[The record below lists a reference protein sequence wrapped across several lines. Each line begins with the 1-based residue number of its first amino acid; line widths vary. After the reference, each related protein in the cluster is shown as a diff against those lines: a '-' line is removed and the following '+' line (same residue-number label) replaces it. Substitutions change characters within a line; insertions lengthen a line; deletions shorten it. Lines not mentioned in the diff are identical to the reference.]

1 MKQRISSID
10 ALRGLVMFTMIFV
23 NDLASVGAVVPDW
36 LMHYELRHADANGLT
51 FVDFVFPA
59 FLFIVGMSIPFAME
73 SRLSK
78 GESRTKV
85 LLHVVTRTLS
95 LLFVGVLMVNG
106 SPDATRLGWSPALW
120 QVLMFASAI
129 LAFTSFTPRDSS
141 EVDAQRGRT
150 RSWLVRCTGF
160 ALLLWLG
167 SVWVGPRG
175 GHLLTLSPF
184 SLRSQWWGILGLI
197 GWDYLVGSVVYLFFR
212 GHRTALL
219 GCMVLLLALFAADQ
233 KEVFDG
239 MWLSRVVGIGDTLGS
254 QGGITV
260 AGLLVASILMAA
272 DVTSTAARVRFTV
285 LFIAGT
291 VVGALLLQDV
301 YGVNKNSA
309 TPSYALW
316 ACAVSAALWLVFYYL
331 IDVRGWGAQARPL
344 IFAGQNVLLAYLLS
358 EALPFVLELM
368 QWTDAYADLAQ
379 HSLTSALARS
389 GACALVLLGVTSGLN
404 RMGFRL
410 RL

>member
-1 MKQRISSID
+1 MHTRISSID

-51 FVDFVFPA
+51 FVDLVFPS
-59 FLFIVGMSIPFAME
+59 FLFIVGMSIPFAVE

-78 GESRTKV
+78 GDSRAKV
-85 LLHVVTRTLS
+85 LLHVVIRTLA
-95 LLFVGVLMVNG
+95 LLFLGVLMVNG

-141 EVDAQRGRT
+141 EIDARRWKA
-150 RSWLVRCTGF
+150 RSRLLRCVGI

-167 SVWVGPRG
+167 AVWVGPKRE
-175 GHLLTLSPF
+175 HLLTLSPF

-197 GWDYLVGSVVYLFFR
+197 GWDYLVGSVVYLLFR
-212 GHRTALL
+212 GHRTAML
-219 GCMVLLLALFAADQ
+219 GCMVLLMVLFAAEQED
-233 KEVFDG
+233 VFDG
-239 MWLSRVVGIGDTLGS
+239 LWLSRVVGIGDTLGS

-260 AGLLVASILMAA
+260 AGLLLASILMAA
-272 DVTSTAARVRFTV
+272 DMASTAARVRFTV

-291 VVGALLLQDV
+291 AAGALLLQDV

-331 IDVRGWGAQARPL
+331 IDVRGKSSQARPL
-344 IFAGQNVLLAYLLS
+344 IIAGQNVLLAYLLS
-358 EALPFVLELM
+358 EALPFVLELV
-368 QWTDAYADLAQ
+368 QWSDAYSSMAQQSLAC
-379 HSLTSALARS
+379 ALARA
-389 GACALVLLGVTSGLN
+389 GACAVILLGITGGLS
-404 RMGFRL
+404 RMGLRL